1 MKECRNIWHIN
12 KWMLLFFMKSLIS
25 KALDTVELGQQIY
38 VQILTI
44 PPGAAWHLAIY
55 LAYLSFKFFIS
66 KSDRITPT
74 FLDC

>member
-38 VQILTI
+38 VQILII
-44 PPGAAWHLAIY
+44 PPGAA
-55 LAYLSFKFFIS
+55 
-66 KSDRITPT
+66 
-74 FLDC
+74 